1 MKKHYTSLIVAVAAL
16 LTACAPGAV
25 YSNLEIDGNS
35 SAIIN
40 GSKVTSRADDG
51 SRGVVLFLPVNGLGM
66 AVGICTATLIS
77 DRSILTAAHCFDKS
91 SKTIAGF
98 KIIFAD
104 HKGIATRDAYKR
116 EGGREDV
123 IIHENFR
130 TTKIGL
136 LNDVAVAFF
145 DGGIPEGFAPVEIE
159 RDKTVNYQNSTLSIY
174 GYGKKRDSREIFAIG
189 HGSAGDLRKAVV
201 TLNGA
206 YGLMQ
211 DRYQIMSKGNTQ
223 FICSGDS
230 GSGQF
235 VKVNGKTRVIGV
247 TSFVTGKKDMFGH
260 VPCTEGRSTAMK
272 VAFFADWIDQVHA
285 KYDR

>member
-1 MKKHYTSLIVAVAAL
+1 MKKHYTSLVIAVAAL
-16 LTACAPGAV
+16 LTACAPDAD
-25 YSNLEIDGNS
+25 YSTLEIDGNS

-40 GSKVTSRADDG
+40 GSKVTSRSDDG
-51 SRGVVLFLPVNGLGM
+51 SRGVVLFLPVNSVGL
-66 AVGICTATLIS
+66 AVGLCTATLIS
-77 DRSILTAAHCFDKS
+77 DHSVLTAAHCFDKT

-104 HKGIATRDAYKR
+104 HKGIATRDSLKR
-116 EGGREDV
+116 EGRKEDV
-123 IIHENFR
+123 IIHQGYR
-130 TTKIGL
+130 KTKVGL

-145 DGGIPEGFAPVEIE
+145 DGGIPDGFEPVEIE
-159 RDKTVNYQNSTLSIY
+159 RDRNVNYQNSTLNIY

-189 HGSAGDLRKAVV
+189 VGSAGDLRKAVV

-235 VKVNGKTRVIGV
+235 VTVNGKPRVVGI
-247 TSFVTGKKDMFGH
+247 TSSVSGKKDIFGH
-260 VPCTEGRSTAMK
+260 VSCTEGRSTAMK
-272 VAFFADWIDQVHA
+272 VAFFANWIDEAHA
-285 KYDR
+285 NYNR